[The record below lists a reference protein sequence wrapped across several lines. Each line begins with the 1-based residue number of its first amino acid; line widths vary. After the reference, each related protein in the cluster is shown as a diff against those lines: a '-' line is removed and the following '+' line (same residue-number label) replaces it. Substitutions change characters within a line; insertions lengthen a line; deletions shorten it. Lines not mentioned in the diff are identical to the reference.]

1 MGSHDFESAFRC
13 SFGDSEDLNKN
24 DLLEEAELI
33 KLNQKIAMLH
43 YGKGSK
49 DADHEKVEEKY
60 RNHFREHLDAEGKP
74 VAFARFKEYMVKML
88 NSIDPD
94 PRAQEMM
101 LEQWIAEAES
111 GRAAFFCNSMS
122 SQPGRPRFRRKDGWL
137 MLLVE
142 HEEVDLI
149 LSR

>member
-1 MGSHDFESAFRC
+1 MTLPWVCTDIPLRTLWPESTLR
-13 SFGDSEDLNKN
+13 
-24 DLLEEAELI
+24 
-33 KLNQKIAMLH
+33 
-43 YGKGSK
+43 
-49 DADHEKVEEKY
+49 
-60 RNHFREHLDAEGKP
+60 
-74 VAFARFKEYMVKML
+74 
-88 NSIDPD
+88 
-94 PRAQEMM
+94 
-101 LEQWIAEAES
+101 WIAEAES